1 MAQKR
6 PVEKNPVEQTFER
19 VDFNRQPVGPDRL
32 RNQKATLGSSGDQTI
47 SELAPSSMGTMRTF
61 VQISNQAKPV
71 SHVAID
77 SDFRNTSSDVDSIES
92 SNATSATGGAVAAN
106 QIVAKKKMAQVIEK
120 SAIVTSKV
128 NTYGYQELP
137 TRDQSSHAS
146 YSTSSQS
153 EVGQRATGENRVGSS
168 GPNAHPWSE
177 AKEQSYLPPFET
189 ITRSKDSVIDLWVTS
204 ESGQVGQIFVC
215 VFRLF
220 EGNSIGNFQCS
231 RTKHVQNKLLK
242 ITQTVVQFS
251 SENQN
256 NPTLYQNN
264 PTLKNFSDCH
274 NWAAPSSHNSFKNTT
289 QNISKTDSFE
299 NFIEFIHFWSCES
312 AAIQSELIG
321 QSELTI
327 FYSADYLTN

>member
-1 MAQKR
+1 MKLPIAVVLLIEKLILAQLFSGDGAPQIIEETSGSIFEDSSLWVSESRGGGESRDGEEILVEFVTREPHSSNQSITNNTPEYNPTYIIEQTTERFQEESNMLVVGLAVGLGVLFIIIAIIVAACCVLRKRKEAAERNVSTQKR

-19 VDFNRQPVGPDRL
+19 VDFNRQTRPDRL

-92 SNATSATGGAVAAN
+92 SNGTSATGGANIQAN

-146 YSTSSQS
+146 YSTSS
-153 EVGQRATGENRVGSS
+153 SS
-168 GPNAHPWSE
+168 QIGHQKAAES
-177 AKEQSYLPPFET
+177 KDQSYLPPFET
-189 ITRSKDSVIDLWVTS
+189 ITRSKDSVIDL
-204 ESGQVGQIFVC
+204 
-215 VFRLF
+215 
-220 EGNSIGNFQCS
+220 
-231 RTKHVQNKLLK
+231 
-242 ITQTVVQFS
+242 
-251 SENQN
+251 
-256 NPTLYQNN
+256 
-264 PTLKNFSDCH
+264 
-274 NWAAPSSHNSFKNTT
+274 
-289 QNISKTDSFE
+289 
-299 NFIEFIHFWSCES
+299 
-312 AAIQSELIG
+312 
-321 QSELTI
+321 
-327 FYSADYLTN
+327 